1 MQFMLAFGVHLKNS
15 HNYFIYTSK
24 LTEFFSEEIRITIQI
39 ILIDLVLSADNAVI
53 IGMAASQF
61 KPDIRRKVLI
71 IGTGLAIIFRIIFSL
86 MTAYLMQFNGIKLIG
101 GILLLW
107 VTYKLYVDILKK
119 PEKKDIGKYKVKET
133 ERGNFR
139 SALITIVVADVTLSL
154 DNVIAVAGAAKAN
167 YTLLIFGL
175 ILAIILM
182 TTIANAIS
190 IYLKNHKWVGWLG
203 LLSILWVAGD
213 LIWDDIHLLF

>member
-1 MQFMLAFGVHLKNS
+1 M
-15 HNYFIYTSK
+15 
-24 LTEFFSEEIRITIQI
+24 TEFFSEEIRITIQI

-190 IYLKNHKWVGWLG
+190 IYLKNHKWIGWLG

>member
-1 MQFMLAFGVHLKNS
+1 M
-15 HNYFIYTSK
+15 
-24 LTEFFSEEIRITIQI
+24 TEFFSEEIRITIQI

-107 VTYKLYVDILKK
+107 VTYKLYVDILKNK
-119 PEKKDIGKYKVKET
+119 EKKDIGKYKVKDT

-139 SALITIVVADVTLSL
+139 SALITVVVADVTLSL

-175 ILAIILM
+175 ILAIVLM

-203 LLSILWVAGD
+203 LISILWVAGD
-213 LIWDDIHLLF
+213 LIWHDIHLLF

>member
-1 MQFMLAFGVHLKNS
+1 
-15 HNYFIYTSK
+15 

-71 IGTGLAIIFRIIFSL
+71 IGTGLAIVFRIIFSL

-107 VTYKLYVDILKK
+107 VTYKLYVDILKNK
-119 PEKKDIGKYKVKET
+119 DTKDIGKYKVKEA

-139 SALITIVVADVTLSL
+139 SALITVVVADVTLSL

-175 ILAIILM
+175 ILAIVLM

-203 LLSILWVAGD
+203 LISILWVAGD
-213 LIWDDIHLLF
+213 LIWHDIHLLF

>member
-1 MQFMLAFGVHLKNS
+1 M
-15 HNYFIYTSK
+15 
-24 LTEFFSEEIRITIQI
+24 TEFFSEEIRITIQI

-71 IGTGLAIIFRIIFSL
+71 IGTSLAIIFRIIFSL

-107 VTYKLYVDILKK
+107 ITYQLYVDILKNK
-119 PEKKDIGKYKVKET
+119 EKKDISKYKVKAN

-139 SALITIVVADVTLSL
+139 SALITVIVADVTLSL
-154 DNVIAVAGAAKAN
+154 DNVIAIAGAAKAN

-175 ILAIILM
+175 ILAIVLM

-190 IYLKNHKWVGWLG
+190 IYLKNHKWIGWLG

-213 LIWDDIHLLF
+213 LIWHDIHLLF

>member
-1 MQFMLAFGVHLKNS
+1 M
-15 HNYFIYTSK
+15 
-24 LTEFFSEEIRITIQI
+24 TEFFSEEIRITIQI

-61 KPDIRRKVLI
+61 KPNIRRKVLI
-71 IGTGLAIIFRIIFSL
+71 IGTGLAIVFRIIFSL

-107 VTYKLYVDILKK
+107 VTYKLYVDILKNK
-119 PEKKDIGKYKVKET
+119 DNKDIGKYKVKEA

-139 SALITIVVADVTLSL
+139 SALITVVVADVTLSL

-175 ILAIILM
+175 ILAIVLM

>member
-1 MQFMLAFGVHLKNS
+1 M
-15 HNYFIYTSK
+15 
-24 LTEFFSEEIRITIQI
+24 TEFFSEEIRITIQI

-107 VTYKLYVDILKK
+107 VTYKLYADILKK

>member
-1 MQFMLAFGVHLKNS
+1 M
-15 HNYFIYTSK
+15 
-24 LTEFFSEEIRITIQI
+24 TEFFSEEIRITIQI

-61 KPDIRRKVLI
+61 KPDIIRKVLI

>member
-1 MQFMLAFGVHLKNS
+1 M
-15 HNYFIYTSK
+15 
-24 LTEFFSEEIRITIQI
+24 TEFFSEEIRITIQI

-107 VTYKLYVDILKK
+107 VTYKLYVDILKNK
-119 PEKKDIGKYKVKET
+119 EKKDIGKYKVKEA

-139 SALITIVVADVTLSL
+139 SALITVVVADVTLSL

-175 ILAIILM
+175 ILAIVLM

-203 LLSILWVAGD
+203 ILSILWVAVD
-213 LIWDDIHLLF
+213 LIRDDFKLFF

>member
-1 MQFMLAFGVHLKNS
+1 
-15 HNYFIYTSK
+15 

-71 IGTGLAIIFRIIFSL
+71 IGTGLAIVFRIIFSL

-107 VTYKLYVDILKK
+107 ITYQLYVDILKNK
-119 PEKKDIGKYKVKET
+119 EKKDISKYKVKAN

-139 SALITIVVADVTLSL
+139 SALITVIVANVTLSL
-154 DNVIAVAGAAKAN
+154 DNVIAIAGAAKAN

-175 ILAIILM
+175 ILAIVLM

-190 IYLKNHKWVGWLG
+190 IYLKNHKWIGWLG

-213 LIWDDIHLLF
+213 LIWHDIHLFF

>member
-1 MQFMLAFGVHLKNS
+1 M
-15 HNYFIYTSK
+15 
-24 LTEFFSEEIRITIQI
+24 EFFSEEIRITIQI

-107 VTYKLYVDILKK
+107 VTYKLYVDILKN

>member
-1 MQFMLAFGVHLKNS
+1 
-15 HNYFIYTSK
+15 

-107 VTYKLYVDILKK
+107 VTYKLYIDILKN

-213 LIWDDIHLLF
+213 LIWDDVHLLF

>member
-1 MQFMLAFGVHLKNS
+1 
-15 HNYFIYTSK
+15 

-71 IGTGLAIIFRIIFSL
+71 IGTGLAIVFRIIFSL

-107 VTYKLYVDILKK
+107 VTYKLYFDILKN

-213 LIWDDIHLLF
+213 LIWDDVHLLF

>member
-1 MQFMLAFGVHLKNS
+1 M
-15 HNYFIYTSK
+15 
-24 LTEFFSEEIRITIQI
+24 TEFFSEEIRITIQI

-101 GILLLW
+101 GILLLL
-107 VTYKLYVDILKK
+107 VTYKLYVDILKNK
-119 PEKKDIGKYKVKET
+119 EKNDIGKYKVKEA
-133 ERGNFR
+133 ERGSFR
-139 SALITIVVADVTLSL
+139 SALITVVVADVTLSL

-175 ILAIILM
+175 VLAIILM

-190 IYLKNHKWVGWLG
+190 IYLKNHKWIGWLG

-213 LIWDDIHLLF
+213 LIWHDIHLLF

>member
-1 MQFMLAFGVHLKNS
+1 M
-15 HNYFIYTSK
+15 
-24 LTEFFSEEIRITIQI
+24 TEFFSEEIRITIQI

-86 MTAYLMQFNGIKLIG
+86 MAAYLMQFNGIKLIG

-107 VTYKLYVDILKK
+107 VTYKLYVDILKN

>member
-1 MQFMLAFGVHLKNS
+1 M
-15 HNYFIYTSK
+15 
-24 LTEFFSEEIRITIQI
+24 TEFFSEEIRITIQI

-53 IGMAASQF
+53 IGMAASQL

-71 IGTGLAIIFRIIFSL
+71 IGTSLAIIFRIIFTL

-107 VTYKLYVDILKK
+107 ITYQLYVDILKNK
-119 PEKKDIGKYKVKET
+119 EKKDISKYKVKAN

-139 SALITIVVADVTLSL
+139 SALIKIIVANVTLSL
-154 DNVIAVAGAAKAN
+154 DNVIAIAGAAKAN

-175 ILAIILM
+175 ILAIVLM

-190 IYLKNHKWVGWLG
+190 IYLKNHKWIGWLG

-213 LIWDDIHLLF
+213 LIWHDIHLFF

>member
-1 MQFMLAFGVHLKNS
+1 
-15 HNYFIYTSK
+15 

-71 IGTGLAIIFRIIFSL
+71 IGTGLAIVFRIIFSL

-107 VTYKLYVDILKK
+107 VTYKLYVDILKNK
-119 PEKKDIGKYKVKET
+119 DNKDIGKYKVKEA

-139 SALITIVVADVTLSL
+139 SALITVVVADVTLSL

-175 ILAIILM
+175 ILAIVLM

>member
-1 MQFMLAFGVHLKNS
+1 
-15 HNYFIYTSK
+15 

-71 IGTGLAIIFRIIFSL
+71 IGTSLAIIFRIIFTL

-107 VTYKLYVDILKK
+107 VTYKLYVDILKNK
-119 PEKKDIGKYKVKET
+119 EKKDIGKYKVKDT

-139 SALITIVVADVTLSL
+139 SALITVVVADVTLSL

-175 ILAIILM
+175 ILAIVLM

-203 LLSILWVAGD
+203 LISILWVAGD
-213 LIWDDIHLLF
+213 LIWHDIHLLF

>member
-1 MQFMLAFGVHLKNS
+1 
-15 HNYFIYTSK
+15 

-107 VTYKLYVDILKK
+107 VTYKLYVDILKNK
-119 PEKKDIGKYKVKET
+119 EKKDIGKYKVKET

-139 SALITIVVADVTLSL
+139 SALITVVVADVTLSL

-175 ILAIILM
+175 ILAIVLM

-203 LLSILWVAGD
+203 LISILWVAGD
-213 LIWDDIHLLF
+213 LIWHDIHLLF

>member
-1 MQFMLAFGVHLKNS
+1 M
-15 HNYFIYTSK
+15 
-24 LTEFFSEEIRITIQI
+24 TEFFSEEIRITIQI

-107 VTYKLYVDILKK
+107 VTYKLYVDILKNK
-119 PEKKDIGKYKVKET
+119 KDNKDIGKYKVKDT

-139 SALITIVVADVTLSL
+139 SALITVVVADVTLSL

-175 ILAIILM
+175 ILAIVLM

>member
-1 MQFMLAFGVHLKNS
+1 M
-15 HNYFIYTSK
+15 
-24 LTEFFSEEIRITIQI
+24 TEFFSEEIRITIQI

-107 VTYKLYVDILKK
+107 VTYKLYVDILKNK
-119 PEKKDIGKYKVKET
+119 EKKDIGKYKVKET

-139 SALITIVVADVTLSL
+139 SALITVVVADVTLSL

-175 ILAIILM
+175 ILAIVLM

-203 LLSILWVAGD
+203 LISILWVAGD
-213 LIWDDIHLLF
+213 LIWHDIHLLF

>member
-1 MQFMLAFGVHLKNS
+1 M
-15 HNYFIYTSK
+15 
-24 LTEFFSEEIRITIQI
+24 TEFFSEEIRITIQI

-107 VTYKLYVDILKK
+107 VTYKLYVDILKNK
-119 PEKKDIGKYKVKET
+119 EKKDISKYKVKKT

-139 SALITIVVADVTLSL
+139 SALITVVVADVTLSL

-175 ILAIILM
+175 ILAIVLM

-203 LLSILWVAGD
+203 LISILWVAGD
-213 LIWDDIHLLF
+213 LIWHDIHLLF

>member
-1 MQFMLAFGVHLKNS
+1 M
-15 HNYFIYTSK
+15 
-24 LTEFFSEEIRITIQI
+24 TEFFSEEIRITIQI

-107 VTYKLYVDILKK
+107 VTYKLYVDILKNK
-119 PEKKDIGKYKVKET
+119 EKKDIGKYKVKET

-139 SALITIVVADVTLSL
+139 SALITVVVADVTLSL

-175 ILAIILM
+175 ILAIVLM

>member
-1 MQFMLAFGVHLKNS
+1 
-15 HNYFIYTSK
+15 

-61 KPDIRRKVLI
+61 KPNIRRKVLI
-71 IGTGLAIIFRIIFSL
+71 IGTGLAIVFRIIFSL

-107 VTYKLYVDILKK
+107 VTYKLYVDILKNK
-119 PEKKDIGKYKVKET
+119 EKKDIGKYKVKEA

-139 SALITIVVADVTLSL
+139 SALITVVVADVTLSL

-175 ILAIILM
+175 ILAIVLM

>member
-1 MQFMLAFGVHLKNS
+1 M
-15 HNYFIYTSK
+15 
-24 LTEFFSEEIRITIQI
+24 TEFFSEEIRITIQI

-71 IGTGLAIIFRIIFSL
+71 IGTGLAIVFRIIFSL

-107 VTYKLYVDILKK
+107 VTYKLYVDILKNK
-119 PEKKDIGKYKVKET
+119 EKKDIGKYKVKDT

-139 SALITIVVADVTLSL
+139 SALITVVVADVTLSL

-175 ILAIILM
+175 ILAIVLM

-203 LLSILWVAGD
+203 LISILWVAGD
-213 LIWDDIHLLF
+213 LIWHDIHLLF